1 MIPQSTSSA
10 PTAWLLKAPRQPMLW
25 ACLAYACG
33 ILLGIHEWRPTL
45 WWIVAGAAF
54 LAFAAYFIRGRA
66 GFGWAL
72 ALGAFLLAGAFHVQV
87 RSAGP
92 RLDTSIQAYADRQ
105 PVQIVAHVF
114 KDGRLRQDGP
124 NTFRQTLDIE
134 TEEIQGESGQVVPVH
149 SRVRLGIYTPH
160 SRDASPEQAGEHEP
174 TASPNLMRVF
184 QYGERIRC
192 VARLRRARNFRNP
205 GAFDYEGYLADR
217 GIAALGS
224 AKVED
229 IQLLPGSAGSRIEG
243 WRNRLHRNIIAK
255 VHELWAPREAA
266 LIDAM
271 IVGEDA
277 FIERDTRTDFQRS
290 GTYHVLVVS
299 GMNVSIL
306 AFVMFWTLRHLRLS
320 DIPATLLTIAMC
332 IGYAL
337 ITEVGAPVWR
347 ATLMCAVYLL
357 TRLLYRERAMVN
369 AIGTAALAL
378 LIYDPR
384 QILTASFQMT
394 FLCVLIVGA
403 IAVPILQR
411 TSLLYAQALKNWGS
425 ASYAAQL
432 TPKVA
437 QFRVELQWIAGR
449 VAAFV
454 GESWSRRIVC
464 TAISGLFAIWELI
477 FLSAVMQ
484 MGLALPMA
492 YYFHR
497 ATTLGLPANL
507 LVVPLTQLMMPAA
520 ITALALGEVW
530 LWLAK
535 VPVLLTTLAL
545 HGIMGTVRGLGAMQ
559 IADLR
564 VAVPSLMVMV
574 LATAALGLA
583 MWGAHRHYVL
593 AGVGLAAVL
602 AASLALALIAPSP
615 QIRPGVLE
623 LTSIDVGEGD
633 SSLLISPQG
642 KTLLIDAGGPIGPG
656 ASQFDVGEDVVSP
669 YLWSRGISRLDAV
682 AVTHAHSDHI
692 GGICAVLRNFRPRE
706 LWIGLEP
713 PSAMLQNVLATAQ
726 SLGIKVVRRWE
737 GDEFDFGGA
746 YAEVFYPARDAVIA
760 DKPRNN
766 DSMVLRAS
774 YRNTSL
780 LLEGDAEKRVERYV
794 TARHQP
800 TATVL
805 KVGHHGSSN
814 ATTPELA
821 SSARPAFAVIS
832 VGAGNFFGLPRMETM
847 SRLAAAGARVYRTD
861 LDGATTFYLDG
872 QSVTV
877 SVPALQ

>member
-1 MIPQSTSSA
+1 MV
-10 PTAWLLKAPRQPMLW
+10 
-25 ACLAYACG
+25 
-33 ILLGIHEWRPTL
+33 

-54 LAFAAYFIRGRA
+54 IASAAYFARRRA

-72 ALGAFLLAGAFHVQV
+72 ALAAFFLAGAFHVQV
-87 RSAGP
+87 RSAGL
-92 RLDTSIQAYADRQ
+92 RLDTSILPYADRQ
-105 PVQIVAHVF
+105 PVQIVAHVV

-124 NTFRQTLDIE
+124 SAFRQTLDVE
-134 TEEIQGESGQVVPVH
+134 TEQVRGESGRVVPVH
-149 SRVRLGIYTPH
+149 SVVRLAIYTPRE
-160 SRDASPEQAGEHEP
+160 RDTSPEQNPAA
-174 TASPNLMRVF
+174 TNYSMRVF

-192 VARLRRARNFRNP
+192 VARLRRPRNFRNP
-205 GAFDYEGYLADR
+205 GAFDYEGYLAES
-217 GIAALGS
+217 GIAALGW

-229 IQLLPGSAGSRIEG
+229 IELLSGFAGSRIEW
-243 WRNRLHRNIIAK
+243 WRSRLHRNVIAK
-255 VHELWAPREAA
+255 VHELWPPREAA

-271 IVGEDA
+271 VVGEDA
-277 FIERDTRTDFQRS
+277 FIDRDTRTDFQRS

-306 AFVMFWTLRHLRLS
+306 AWVVFWTLRRMRVS
-320 DIPATLLTIAMC
+320 EIPATLLTIGMC

-384 QILTASFQMT
+384 QILTPSFQMT

-411 TSLLYAQALKNWGS
+411 TSLRYAQALKNWDS

-432 TPKVA
+432 PPKVA

-449 VAAFV
+449 VSVFV

-464 TAISGLFAIWELI
+464 TAISWLFALWELI

-484 MGLALPMA
+484 LGLALPMA

-507 LVVPLTQLMMPAA
+507 LVVPLTQLLMPAA
-520 ITALALGEVW
+520 IMALALGEIW

-535 VPVLLTTLAL
+535 IPVFLTTLAL
-545 HGIMGTVRGLGAMQ
+545 HGIMGTVRGLGALQ
-559 IADLR
+559 VADLR
-564 VAVPSLMVMV
+564 VAVPSLLVML
-574 LATAALGLA
+574 LAAAALGFA
-583 MWGAHRHYVL
+583 MWGAYRHRAV
-593 AGVGLAAVL
+593 ACCGLAAIL
-602 AASLALALIAPSP
+602 AASLALAGMEPSP
-615 QIRPGVLE
+615 QFRPGVLE

-642 KTLLIDAGGPIGPG
+642 KALLIDAGGPVGTS
-656 ASQFDVGEDVVSP
+656 ASQFDFGEDVVSP
-669 YLWSRGISRLDAV
+669 YLWSRGISRLQAV

-692 GGICAVLRNFRPRE
+692 GGISAVLKNFRPKE
-706 LWIGLEP
+706 LWVGLEP
-713 PSAMLQNVLATAQ
+713 PSAMLDNVLATAQ
-726 SLGIKVVRRWE
+726 SLGIVVVRRWE
-737 GDEFDFGGA
+737 GEEFDFGGVHID
-746 YAEVFYPARDAVIA
+746 VFYPAPNAPVS

-774 YRNTSL
+774 YGNTSV
-780 LLEGDAEKRVERYV
+780 LLEGDAEKRVERYI

-805 KVGHHGSSN
+805 KVGHHGSTN
-814 ATTPELA
+814 ATTAELV
-821 SSARPAFAVIS
+821 SSVRPAFAVIS
-832 VGAGNFFGLPRMETM
+832 VGAGNAFGLPRMETL
-847 SRLAAAGARVYRTD
+847 SRLAAAGTRVYRTD
-861 LDGATTFYLDG
+861 LNGSTTFYLDG
-872 QSVTV
+872 HSVTV